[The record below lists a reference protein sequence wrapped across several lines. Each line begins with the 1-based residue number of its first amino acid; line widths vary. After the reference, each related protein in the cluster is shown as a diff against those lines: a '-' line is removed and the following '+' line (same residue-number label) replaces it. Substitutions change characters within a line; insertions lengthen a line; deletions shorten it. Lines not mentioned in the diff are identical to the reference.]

1 MSTKNTVS
9 IAIPDAELQTV
20 KEAIATLKN
29 TLSPY
34 MIAISSVERQKVP
47 KMGDGTMPF
56 VEKVMEYAQE
66 DGQFLPPYMDL
77 DELNKDWEAVKGLM
91 PLLRELQQVESNL
104 NDTVMMAGSEAYV
117 GALSYYNSVK
127 YGAKLNVADAKV
139 IHDDLK
145 QRFLR
150 AKYGSSDESNN

>member
-9 IAIPDAELQTV
+9 IAIPDAELQIV

-66 DGQFLPPYMDL
+66 DGQFLPPCLCHPYQF
-77 DELNKDWEAVKGLM
+77 KGYSQN
-91 PLLRELQQVESNL
+91 LLSCTLFFFQVICNLSSFSSLPRYSN
-104 NDTVMMAGSEAYV
+104 S
-117 GALSYYNSVK
+117 
-127 YGAKLNVADAKV
+127 
-139 IHDDLK
+139 
-145 QRFLR
+145 
-150 AKYGSSDESNN
+150 

>member
-9 IAIPDAELQTV
+9 ISIPEAELQSV

-34 MIAISSVERQKVP
+34 MIAISADERQKVP
-47 KMGDGTMPF
+47 KMGDGSIPF

-91 PLLRELQQVESNL
+91 PIFFQVNC
-104 NDTVMMAGSEAYV
+104 
-117 GALSYYNSVK
+117 
-127 YGAKLNVADAKV
+127 KLPSFSPFVP
-139 IHDDLK
+139 LFK
-145 QRFLR
+145 QLIT
-150 AKYGSSDESNN
+150 N